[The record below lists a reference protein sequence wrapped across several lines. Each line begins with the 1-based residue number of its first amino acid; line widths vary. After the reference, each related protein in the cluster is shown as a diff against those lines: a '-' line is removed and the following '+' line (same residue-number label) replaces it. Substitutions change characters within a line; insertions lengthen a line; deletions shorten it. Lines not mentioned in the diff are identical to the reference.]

1 MTRSRGTTR
10 RKQRILGD
18 LLAIPLG
25 DGTQAF
31 AWVLRAPLVAFFEQ
45 FSREEEG
52 IDIEA
57 LTMHAILFRVWV
69 MESALRKWPV
79 VGHAPPPPIIQ
90 ESPWFAKT
98 DPISKLQT
106 IVRDGE
112 ERPDLEQAWRT
123 LEPAAVWSAE
133 HIVDRLRDARLGRPN
148 KWLESMRS
156 S

>member
-1 MTRSRGTTR
+1 MARSRGTTG
-10 RKQRILGD
+10 RKQRTFGD

-25 DGTQAF
+25 DGKQAF
-31 AWVLRAPLVAFFEQ
+31 AWVLRAPLVAFFDQ
-45 FSREEEG
+45 FSGEKEAV
-52 IDIEA
+52 DLEA
-57 LTMHAILFRVWV
+57 LTRRAILFRVWV
-69 MESALRKWPV
+69 MESALRKWTV
-79 VGHAPPPPIIQ
+79 LGHAMPPPSLQ

-98 DPISKLQT
+98 DPISKVRT
-106 IVRDGE
+106 IVREGE
-112 ERPDLEQAWRT
+112 ERPDLEGAWRI